1 MYFVHPQLKF
11 KDSKKILISFFK
23 KPDFKILKEILS
35 SYFPQK
41 NLLFVD
47 MGRTAFKIIIE
58 KANLQG
64 EEILFPA
71 FLCDIFFPI
80 FKEYQIKPVFLD
92 VNLKTFQPELKE
104 IERKISKRT
113 KAILILH
120 TFGLPFKEIEKLKNL
135 NLILIEDC
143 AHSFFAKIGENFCGN
158 FGDFA
163 FFSLYKQFP
172 TMRGGLL
179 VTKEDLK
186 DIPLFETKFSLRDLL
201 SFLNSFSVF
210 AFLFKKWGGE
220 IAIKMIK
227 KEKKEKFGKI
237 NNISLNLFLNFF
249 FEIEKNLEKRKELS
263 FYFKEKLEKLD
274 FLVQEEK
281 DNVFCYF
288 SALIPENLRE
298 KRDKIVIALR
308 KKGIFLTRIWKDP
321 IISNPQVQ
329 REYQIDLSE
338 FKNTIEI
345 SKRIL
350 NFPLQNYFQRED
362 VDKIIKALEKV
373 LKEI

>member
-41 NLLFVD
+41 NFLFVD

-58 KANLQG
+58 RANLR
-64 EEILFPA
+64 ESEILVPA

-80 FKEYQIKPVFLD
+80 FKQYQISPVFLD
-92 VNLKTFQPELKE
+92 VNLKTFQPEIKE
-104 IERKISKRT
+104 IERKITKKT

-120 TFGLPFKEIEKLKNL
+120 TFGLPFKEIESVKNF

-143 AHSFFAKIGENFCGN
+143 AHSFFAKIDGKFCGN

-172 TMRGGLL
+172 TMRGGILI
-179 VTKEDLK
+179 TKEDLK
-186 DIPLFETKFSLRDLL
+186 DVPLFETKFSPRDFL
-201 SFLNSFSVF
+201 SFLNSFSFF
-210 AFLFKKWGGE
+210 AFLFKKFGGE
-220 IAIKMIK
+220 IAMKMIK

-237 NNISLNLFLNFF
+237 NNVSLSLFLNFF
-249 FEIEKNLEKRKELS
+249 FEIEKNLEKRKELAC
-263 FYFKEKLEKLD
+263 YFKEKLEKLD

-288 SALIPENLRE
+288 SALVPENLKE
-298 KRDKIVIALR
+298 KRDKIVISLR
-308 KKGIFLTRIWKDP
+308 KEGVFCTRIWKDP
-321 IISNPQVQ
+321 IILNPQVQ
-329 REYQIDLSE
+329 KEYQIDLSE
-338 FKNTIEI
+338 FKNTVEI
-345 SKRIL
+345 SKRIV
-350 NFPLQNYFQRED
+350 NFPLQNYFQKKD
-362 VDKIIKALEKV
+362 VDKIVKNLEKV
-373 LKEI
+373 LKET